1 MQSAGAEVYGVMVR
15 SLIFCVL
22 AQWFSVLA
30 VCQDYLGDKKIT
42 VRGSQIR
49 FKIKSEST
57 MSEAK
62 FYKF

>member
-30 VCQDYLGDKKIT
+30 VC
-42 VRGSQIR
+42 
-49 FKIKSEST
+49 
-57 MSEAK
+57 
-62 FYKF
+62 